1 MTNNNIIPPEIYND
15 EFSEDLIKIIKN
27 NDLNHILEIGSSN
40 GEGST
45 TVIVKAILNR
55 SFFSDVNLLCL
66 EASVERFKSL
76 KKRFQDFS
84 FVKCFNSSSIKLEEF
99 PSDEKIKN
107 FYKNFKTNLNKFSEQ
122 TIISWLN
129 DNKNYIIQNNIKTN
143 EIENIKKNLRIQNF
157 DFVLID
163 GSEFTGEVELSK
175 VIGSKFIAL
184 DDIKTYKN
192 YFSHKTLMENK
203 DYSVLKINTRLR
215 NGYSI
220 FKLNEYFEID
230 E

>member
-15 EFSEDLIKIIKN
+15 EFSDDIIKIVKN

-45 TVIVKAILNR
+45 TIIITAILNR
-55 SFFSDVNLLCL
+55 SFFSEVNLLCL
-66 EASVERFKSL
+66 EASIERFEAL

-84 FVKCFNSSSIKLEEF
+84 FVKCYNSSSIKLEEF
-99 PSDEKIKN
+99 PSEEKIKS
-107 FYKNFKTNLNKFSEQ
+107 FYNNIKSNLNKFSEQ
-122 TIISWLN
+122 TIISWLHE
-129 DNKNYIIQNNIKTN
+129 DKNYLIKNNIKTN
-143 EIENIKKNLRIQNF
+143 AIEDLKENLKIQSF

-163 GSEFTGEVELSK
+163 GSEFTGEIELSK

-184 DDIKTYKN
+184 DDIETYKN
-192 YFSHKTLMENK
+192 YFSHKTLMKNN
-203 DYSVLKINTRLR
+203 DYSVLKINTKLR

-220 FKLNEYFEID
+220 FRLNE
-230 E
+230 